1 MKRIVVGIT
10 GASGILYAKRLL
22 DALSGKAEIHIII
35 SDAAKKVAA
44 YENIELAGYPAVY
57 EDNSRL
63 EADIAS
69 GSFLYDAMVIVPCSM
84 KTLSA
89 VANGYA

>member
-22 DALSGKAEIHIII
+22 DVLSGKAEIHIII

-44 YENIELAGYPAVY
+44 
-57 EDNSRL
+57 
-63 EADIAS
+63 
-69 GSFLYDAMVIVPCSM
+69 
-84 KTLSA
+84 
-89 VANGYA
+89 